1 MMIEMNGNNQDNPNK
16 CLNQEENEK
25 SILIETDCGEK
36 NCKCGKLLV
45 ISGPSGVGK
54 TEVALNLR
62 AYSPIYVKAIT
73 STTRKKREGETHGVD
88 YFFVTLEEFEKMK
101 ADGNLLEWTVYN
113 GNCYGTPKHSV
124 EKALSCGKI
133 VILVIDVAGA
143 LNIKKMFPEA
153 VMCFLNAESLDAIE
167 RRLRR
172 RGTDSEEAIK
182 GRLSVAQSEINS
194 KEKFDFEI
202 MNREGKLES
211 AVFELHQTIQKLM
224 G

>member
-1 MMIEMNGNNQDNPNK
+1 MVEMNGNNQDNNV
-16 CLNQEENEK
+16 
-25 SILIETDCGEK
+25 SGSGEPFL
-36 NCKCGKLLV
+36 KCGKLLV

-62 AYSPIYVKAIT
+62 AYNSIYVKAIT
-73 STTRKKREGETHGVD
+73 STTRKKREGETNGVD
-88 YFFVTLEEFEKMK
+88 YYFVSLEEFEKMK
-101 ADGNLLEWTVYN
+101 ADGELLEWTIYN
-113 GNCYGTPKHSV
+113 GNCYGTPRHSV
-124 EKALSCGKI
+124 EKALSLGKV

-153 VMCFLNAESLDAIE
+153 VMCFLNAESIEAIE

-194 KEKFDFEI
+194 KDKFDFEI
-202 MNREGKLES
+202 MNCEGKMNE
-211 AVFELHQTIQKLM
+211 AVVSLHETFKKLI